1 MNTNSV
7 MTSICVSEISDV
19 DGNVPSLDEK
29 PALTKTTCSRPSS
42 SHNVCTTFRQ
52 KFENEQSVDL
62 DPGHGNQ
69 QQKQCVEREFLET
82 TEKSEAEYPNHSLK
96 YVHASTKSNSD
107 YEQCLGPS
115 HSGLSC
121 QVQQHYEL
129 LTSITSDVA
138 DKLVSR
144 NRVKLKNKLIK

>member
-1 MNTNSV
+1 MNTSSV

-19 DGNVPSLDEK
+19 DGKVPSLDEK
-29 PALTKTTCSRPSS
+29 PALTETKCSS
-42 SHNVCTTFRQ
+42 SIHNVCTTFRQ

-62 DPGHGNQ
+62 NPGHGNQ
-69 QQKQCVEREFLET
+69 QQMQSVEREILEA
-82 TEKSEAEYPNHSLK
+82 TEESEAECPNHSLK
-96 YVHASTKSNSD
+96 YVRASTKSNSD
-107 YEQCLGPS
+107 YEHCLGPS

-144 NRVKLKNKLIK
+144 NRVKLINKLIQ